1 MKAWVLHDV
10 NDIRFEETEEPQLRE
25 NEVLVSIRAA
35 GICGSDIPRIYKTGA
50 HVHPLIPGHEFS
62 GQVVTVGRKAD
73 AKWLH
78 KRVGIFPLI
87 PCRNCIA
94 CQK

>member
-10 NDIRFEETEEPQLRE
+10 DNIQFEEAEEPRMAE
-25 NEVLVSIRAA
+25 NEVLVSVKAA

-62 GQVVTVGRKAD
+62 GQVVKTGGNAD
-73 AKWLH
+73 CAW
-78 KRVGIFPLI
+78 
-87 PCRNCIA
+87 NA
-94 CQK
+94 